1 MKKRGLVTL
10 LCLCCIGTNLG
21 NYFVNM
27 QTPITKTVAIANAKE
42 TKTTKETEKTT
53 KKEILKKLQNNLLLM
68 EILDSSIPEKNYN
81 KKVKRKE
88 FAKLLVNV
96 SVYKDNKKATST
108 SASYS
113 DLSSKSTYAGYV
125 KTAVENEWMTGYL
138 DGTFKPN
145 EGIKVKDA
153 TKAILTLL
161 GYSNS
166 DFTGNKVDARMSK
179 FNALDLNENINKTKN
194 QSLTWQDMLYLLDN
208 LLNTETKEGVIY
220 AKTLGYALNNNGQ
233 IDYQNVLKQVMDGPI
248 LAEKNWDK
256 SISIK
261 KKNAIVYRNEKLSN
275 WDAIELYDVLYYAKN
290 SNTIWA
296 YDNKITG
303 KVTAISPNRM
313 NPETVMIDDV
323 TYQLGNEDVIDEFS
337 MDGNYEVDDF
347 VTLFL
352 GVDNEVA
359 IARNIKEYNEDIDNS
374 ILLKSCAEEPILATK
389 NWEDTIPVTK
399 KNATVYRNE
408 KLSKWS
414 KIEEYDV
421 LYYFKELNMIW
432 AYDNKVTG
440 KITAISPNQMNP
452 ETVTIGST
460 TYTLGNEEIRKQFS
474 MEGAYGLE
482 DIVTLFL
489 GVNGNAAIAKSI
501 EEYNEDIDNSIL
513 LESCAEEPILAVK
526 DWEDTI
532 PVTKKTAMVYRNEK
546 LSKWSKIEEYD
557 VLYYSKELNT
567 IWAYDNKVTGK
578 ITAISPNQMNPETI
592 TLNGTTYVL
601 GNEDVID
608 AFSMDGA
615 YGVEDVVT
623 LFLGVNDEVAVVKNI
638 AEYNIDIDYNTLL
651 ESCMDGPILAE
662 ENWEDDIPVTKET
675 AIVYRDEKLST
686 WEEIKEYDVL
696 YYSKDLN
703 TVWSYDNKVTGK
715 ITEISPN
722 RVNPETITVAGST
735 YTLET
740 NEAKNQLSMKG
751 TYNVNDTVT
760 LFLGLDNKV
769 VALKDTVE
777 YNNTIYGAVLETGTM
792 ATTSSSSNEIL
803 ENYLVLMD
811 TKGRKHTYIYDAL
824 EYTVSANTAVEIS
837 YLSEGSPV
845 VKKASAPSTSF
856 YGFRVNDDGTAIGN
870 YKIAENAT
878 IIDIYQSEYEI
889 LSPRELAGVSL
900 NGANILYYSC
910 SEEGV
915 IDEMILYG
923 VSGCGYQYGMITGL
937 SKSGKQYTYTYMTK
951 NGTKT
956 TNVDEINPYLN
967 VGTCCRIFEYDFLN
981 TVYFTAI
988 GQQEVTELSESYI
1001 KTEHFTIIP
1010 TNEILIYYTKNGN
1023 YYATTLS
1030 KIKDL
1035 SQYDVTAYYEDS
1047 TTMAKKVHFL
1057 VAKKKS

>member
-21 NYFVNM
+21 NNFVDI
-27 QTPITKTVAIANAKE
+27 QTPATKNVAIANAKE

-53 KKEILKKLQNNLLLM
+53 KKETLKKLQNNLLLM
-68 EILDSSIPEKNYN
+68 EILDSSIPEKNYS

-96 SVYKDNKKATST
+96 SVYKDNKKATSA

-113 DLSSKSTYAGYV
+113 DLSSKSAYAGYV
-125 KTAVENEWMTGYL
+125 KTAVENEWLTGYL

-179 FNALDLNENINKTKN
+179 FNDLDLNENINKTKN

-220 AKTLGYALNNNGQ
+220 AKTLGYALNNNGE
-233 IDYQNVLKQVMDGPI
+233 IDYQDVLKQAMDGPI
-248 LAEKNWDK
+248 LAEKNWNK

-261 KKNAIVYRNEKLSN
+261 KKNAIVYRNEKSSN
-275 WDAIELYDVLYYAKN
+275 WDAIELYDVLYYAEN
-290 SNTIWA
+290 SNIIWA

-313 NPETVMIDDV
+313 NPETVTIDGV
-323 TYQLGNEDVIDEFS
+323 TYPLGNENVIDAFS
-337 MDGNYEVDDF
+337 MDGAYEVDDF

-352 GVDNEVA
+352 GVDDEVA
-359 IARNIKEYNEDIDNS
+359 LVRNIKEYNVDIDNS
-374 ILLKSCAEEPILATK
+374 ILLESCAEEPMLATK
-389 NWEDTIPVTK
+389 NWEDTIPVK
-399 KNATVYRNE
+399 EKNATVYRNE

-452 ETVTIGST
+452 EIITLNGT
-460 TYTLGNEEIRKQFS
+460 TYVLGNEEVIDAFS
-474 MEGAYGLE
+474 MDGAYGLE
-482 DIVTLFL
+482 DVVTLFL
-489 GVNGNAAIAKSI
+489 GVNGEVAIAKNLA
-501 EEYNEDIDNSIL
+501 EYNIDIDYDIL
-513 LESCAEEPILAVK
+513 LESCMEGPVLAEEN
-526 DWEDTI
+526 WEDE
-532 PVTKKTAMVYRNEK
+532 VLVEKETAIVYRDEQ
-546 LSKWSKIEEYD
+546 LSTWEQIKEYD
-557 VLYYSKELNT
+557 VLYYSEELNT

-578 ITAISPNQMNPETI
+578 IT
-592 TLNGTTYVL
+592 
-601 GNEDVID
+601 
-608 AFSMDGA
+608 
-615 YGVEDVVT
+615 
-623 LFLGVNDEVAVVKNI
+623 
-638 AEYNIDIDYNTLL
+638 
-651 ESCMDGPILAE
+651 
-662 ENWEDDIPVTKET
+662 
-675 AIVYRDEKLST
+675 
-686 WEEIKEYDVL
+686 
-696 YYSKDLN
+696 
-703 TVWSYDNKVTGK
+703 
-715 ITEISPN
+715 EISPN
-722 RVNPETITVAGST
+722 RLNPEAVTVAGST

-740 NEAKNQLSMKG
+740 SEAKNQLSMKG
-751 TYNVNDTVT
+751 NYNVNDTVT

-792 ATTSSSSNEIL
+792 TTTSSSSSEIL

-856 YGFRVNDDGTAIGN
+856 YGFRVNEDGTEIGN

-878 IIDIYQSEYEI
+878 IIDVYQSEYEI
-889 LSPRELAGVSL
+889 LSPKELAGVSL

-910 SEEGV
+910 SEEGI

-923 VSGCGYQYGMITGL
+923 VSGCGYQYGMITGI

-967 VGTCCRIFEYDFLN
+967 VGTCCRIFEYDLLN
-981 TVYFTAI
+981 TIYFTAI
-988 GQQEVTELSESYI
+988 GQQKVTELSESYI
-1001 KTEHFTIIP
+1001 KTENFTIIP
-1010 TNEILIYYTKNGN
+1010 TNEILVYYTKNGL
-1023 YYATTLS
+1023 YYTTTLS
-1030 KIKDL
+1030 KIKNL
-1035 SQYDVTAYYEDS
+1035 SKYDVTVYYEDS
-1047 TTMAKKVHFL
+1047 TTMVKKAHFL
-1057 VAKKKS
+1057 VAKNKS